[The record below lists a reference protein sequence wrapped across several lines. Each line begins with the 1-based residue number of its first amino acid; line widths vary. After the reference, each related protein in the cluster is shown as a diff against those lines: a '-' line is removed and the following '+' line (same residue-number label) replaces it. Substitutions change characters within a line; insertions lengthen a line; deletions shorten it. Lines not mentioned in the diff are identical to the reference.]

1 MCRAPPSP
9 ALAQQPACRGH
20 HATVVGVGGEAS
32 RSVSLP
38 SSISLPQGSLGALDH
53 PWDEGLSRITMVPP
67 KADVGFCSP
76 PFQRVGC
83 SGFSCVCLR
92 GSKREARSQSLSLHV
107 SCSLAVA
114 VVAVD
119 VVSKE
124 SHQRPHLLIF
134 APKGADPPEA
144 QCCLV
149 LPTPFLVQSAA
160 FPARS
165 GAVEVSSVGSITRVL
180 ACWE

>member
-9 ALAQQPACRGH
+9 ALSQQPACRGH
-20 HATVVGVGGEAS
+20 HATVVGGVGGEAS
-32 RSVSLP
+32 RSMSLP
-38 SSISLPQGSLGALDH
+38 SSISLPQGPLGALDH
-53 PWDEGLSRITMVPP
+53 PWDGGLSRITMVPP

-92 GSKREARSQSLSLHV
+92 GSKREAGSQSLSLHV

-119 VVSKE
+119 VVFKE
-124 SHQRPHLLIF
+124 SQQRPHLLIF
-134 APKGADPPEA
+134 LPREQTPPKP
-144 QCCLV
+144 
-149 LPTPFLVQSAA
+149 SAA
-160 FPARS
+160 WSCPRHS
-165 GAVEVSSVGSITRVL
+165 
-180 ACWE
+180 